1 MAYSCAVP
9 PPSTASPSASREL
22 AVRELTLRAFILGAF
37 LAIILGAANAYLG
50 LYAGMTVSASIPA
63 AVISMAVLRLLGGST
78 ILENNVVQTI
88 ASAGEAVAA
97 GAIFTFP
104 ALVIL
109 GQTGPLPY
117 WDVTMLCLSGGTMG
131 SLLVV
136 FLRRA
141 YIVDE
146 HLPFPEGIA
155 CAEVLRSGASG
166 SSSAASLAWGGIISA
181 ALKASQDILG
191 LLPGTV
197 AGARWAGRSALAGSV
212 NLSAAL
218 IGVGYIVGFGIAS
231 LVFLGGAI
239 GWLIAIPIA
248 SAAHPELRALAA
260 SDAAH
265 QIWSTQTRYL
275 GVGAMLVGGVVTLW
289 RLRGPIGRGLRE
301 SARMLRDRS
310 DSASMRREDRDIPAA
325 VVFGAVA
332 MCIPA
337 VFLISYHISDDFWLS
352 AALAIALV
360 AIGFFATAIA
370 GYLTGIVGASNNPVS
385 GVTIIVLLAIAL
397 ILEVLG
403 VPLAVGPRLAIMAGA
418 VVCTAAAMAGDS
430 LHDLATGFHVGAT
443 PRSLEIA
450 VLFGAA
456 LSSFVMAPVLNLLIR
471 AYGIAGTPSAHAQ
484 ALAAPQ
490 AFLMAKV
497 AQGVFRGGLP
507 IGTIAC
513 GALLA
518 AVLAMLDSLL
528 ERGAAGWRTP
538 VMPVAI
544 GLTLPFG
551 LSVAILIGAILR
563 SVIGARSAD
572 SVTGAGVLFAA
583 GLVAGEALMGVA
595 GGALVTLGFKLH
607 YSDSHRTRP
616 APASHVSASCRWA
629 TKSFCRLQASRGS
642 LYVEPVG
649 VISVR
654 CRT

>member
-9 PPSTASPSASREL
+9 PPPTASPSASREL

-117 WDVTMLCLSGGTMG
+117 WDVTMLCLAGGTMG

-166 SSSAASLAWGGIISA
+166 SSSAAPLAWGGMISA

-191 LLPGTV
+191 FVPGTI
-197 AGARWAGRSALAGSV
+197 AGARWVGRSALAGSL

-289 RLRGPIGRGLRE
+289 RLRGPIGRGLTE

-325 VVFGAVA
+325 VVIGAVA
-332 MCIPA
+332 LCIPA
-337 VFLISYHISDDFWLS
+337 VFLISYHLSDDFWLS
-352 AALAIALV
+352 AALAVALV

-397 ILEVLG
+397 ILELLG

-430 LHDLATGFHVGAT
+430 LHDLATGYHVGAT

-518 AVLAMLDSLL
+518 ALLAVLDSLL
-528 ERGAAGWRTP
+528 ERSAAGWRTP

-544 GLTLPFG
+544 GLYLPFG

-563 SVIGARSAD
+563 SVMGAKSAD
-572 SVTGAGVLFAA
+572 SGSGAGVLFAA

-595 GGALVTLGFKLH
+595 GGALVTLGFKL
-607 YSDSHRTRP
+607 P
-616 APASHVSASCRWA
+616 L
-629 TKSFCRLQASRGS
+629 F
-642 LYVEPVG
+642 
-649 VISVR
+649 
-654 CRT
+654 